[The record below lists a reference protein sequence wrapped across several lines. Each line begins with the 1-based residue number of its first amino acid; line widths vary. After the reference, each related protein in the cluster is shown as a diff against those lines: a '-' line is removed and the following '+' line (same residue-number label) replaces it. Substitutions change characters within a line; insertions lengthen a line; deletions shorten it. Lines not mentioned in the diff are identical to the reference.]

1 MNFLRTS
8 ALGALFVT
16 AGFAAAPAG
25 APAYTGGWDV
35 TEPVADRT
43 AAAAAKKGSA
53 TFTDVPQAI
62 WRDRPTAAANVPR
75 DFSLRMTVEAREP
88 LAAGTVV
95 FAELDARQ
103 LPVAAGS
110 AGLSGLRIRALDA
123 PGLVALPL
131 QVIPLADQPGQPG
144 PALVLWSLDAALA
157 AGHRREFMLAAG
169 KGAGADVTLSGP
181 LSLEVS
187 ATVIAI
193 GNGSYRFEFD
203 PQKNAAPRQLTFLPA
218 GRRVEVA
225 SADGLNGKSARLGV
239 PGEPIRVRLGS
250 AANPA
255 AALGCVLDVPGSLPL
270 SSAFGVRFHLR
281 QLFLAGS
288 PFIESWMRIPAQ
300 TVPERI
306 VSLQLQS
313 HRFRRGDFSVAREE
327 EGEEGDERLRGPTP
341 GRVLLRQG
349 GDAFGMVG
357 HRLSLPEVTENA
369 VTVAGGWQRG
379 RLDGRTHPW
388 TGEAQFWHAR
398 VYAGPAGGAEASLR
412 SLVPWRVSVQATEA
426 TIASAPRSVHPAA
439 QAAIEVLWAAAA
451 AAERTGRDVETVRLY
466 RNTARQIAQESEAS
480 ERVVAVQKEGVAVLA
495 NAQAAFL
502 FHLGAPTA
510 SLRAVWSSPLVTRR
524 PHPITLA
531 EDPVPL
537 WNLRVIESGKWS
549 EWSAAEAR
557 LTGAHFER
565 PAAGAATL
573 RLEWE
578 RRHGGTAVTARA
590 AFTLSA
596 DSSLMQSQFETG
608 ALPAGVALWE
618 VDFPIIAGVG
628 AGRADRAG
636 AFLAIPHWTG
646 IRLDE
651 PALRTFVWDGML
663 YPGAAGWQFVDY
675 YADGDGFYLGAH
687 DDRGHQK
694 RYRHDP
700 EGDRLTLRYTHLA
713 PDMGRSGQAYTM
725 PYPCVFGPHPG
736 DWYDAVQIYREFL
749 LPTPWFPKKTLAE
762 DERLPKWFKESPL
775 CVRIFSGD
783 KQQEISSF
791 VRPNLELVRA
801 LGSPPTIVQWY
812 GWNDT
817 KPHMVARP
825 EQRPDPKFPAIARQ
839 FADAGLHVFPYTCA
853 LLWDVRNPSYK
864 NAGGEATAMRD
875 LEGNIVMAR
884 YGGQPLAMVSP
895 VHPAYQRLM
904 ESVMTN
910 NLNSVDVPGV
920 YFDMFGTASGGH
932 YLAQGESKGGNTRT
946 LGMREL
952 VRRYKGVA
960 LARNPNFVMWMEGNA
975 DCYLDHIDGFISF
988 MGNLPMRHAIYGEFR
1003 RPFGDKT
1010 CAWGGPPLELR
1021 DPASQFAW
1029 GAPVGRVFDRE
1040 LYTDT
1045 DKTVLD
1051 AAKVAYYRNLVAHRI
1066 VATPWLAYGRMLRPL
1081 VRRDIAPAEPAGIL
1095 EGDSVPHAVWRA
1107 PDGTVAFVFSN
1118 ARKSTAVDFNSTID
1132 PAEYGIPTDGSW
1144 ALHRLT
1150 PEGEAPAYRPAFAH
1164 VQRIGGTNARRLE
1177 RKETIA
1183 AAGVLIL
1190 VARPLLP

>member
-1 MNFLRTS
+1 MHLLRTS
-8 ALGALFVT
+8 ALAALIIT

-43 AAAAAKKGSA
+43 ALAAAKKGSA
-53 TFTDVPQAI
+53 TFADVPQAI
-62 WRDRPTAAANVPR
+62 WRDRPIAAAAVPR
-75 DFSLRMTVEAREP
+75 DFSLRLAVEAREP

-95 FAELDARQ
+95 FLELAAGQ

-110 AGLSGLRIRALDA
+110 LGMGGLRIQAVDS
-123 PGLVALPL
+123 PGAVALPL

-144 PALVLWSLDAALA
+144 PALVLWSLDAALGA
-157 AGHRREFMLAAG
+157 RQRREFKLSAGGGAAATPG
-169 KGAGADVTLSGP
+169 GP
-181 LSLEVS
+181 LALDVS
-187 ATVIAI
+187 ATGIVI

-203 PQKNAAPRQLTFLPA
+203 PQKNAAPQRLTFLPA
-218 GRRVEVA
+218 GRRVEVT
-225 SADGLNGKSARLGV
+225 SADGLNGKSARIGV

-250 AANPA
+250 AASPA

-270 SSAFGVRFHLR
+270 TPAFGVRFHLR

-288 PFIESWMRIPAQ
+288 PVIESWMRIPAQ

-327 EGEEGDERLRGPTP
+327 EAEEGDERLRGPTP
-341 GRVLLRQG
+341 GRVVLRQA
-349 GDAFGMVG
+349 GDAFGLVG
-357 HRLSLPEVTENA
+357 HRLSLPDIAENA
-369 VTVAGGWQRG
+369 VTVAAGWQRG

-388 TGEAQFWHAR
+388 TGDAQLWHAR
-398 VYAGPAGGAEASLR
+398 IYAGPAGGVEASVR
-412 SLVPWRVSVQATEA
+412 SVVPWRVSVQAAEA
-426 TIASAPRSVHPAA
+426 TTAAAPGSANPAA

-451 AAERTGRDVETVRLY
+451 AAERTGREGETVKLY
-466 RNTARQIAQESEAS
+466 RDTARQISQGSGAV

-502 FHLGAPTA
+502 FQLGAPTA
-510 SLRAVWSSPLVTRR
+510 SLRAVWSAPSAASRR
-524 PHPITLA
+524 HAIVLA
-531 EDPVPL
+531 EEPVPL
-537 WNLRVIESGKWS
+537 WNLRVIEAGKWS
-549 EWSAAEAR
+549 EWSGADAR
-557 LTGAHFER
+557 LTGAR
-565 PAAGAATL
+565 LARTASSAATL
-573 RLEWE
+573 QLQWE
-578 RRHGGTAVTARA
+578 RPQGGAAVTARA
-590 AFTLSA
+590 DFTLAA
-596 DSSLMQSQFETG
+596 DSSLMQSHFETG

-618 VDFPIIAGVG
+618 VDFPIVGGVG

-646 IRLDE
+646 IRIDE

-675 YADGDGFYLGAH
+675 YADGAGFYMGAH
-687 DDRGHQK
+687 DDQGHQK

-700 EGDRLTLRYTHLA
+700 EGDRLTLRYTHLP
-713 PDMGRSGQAYTM
+713 PDMGRSGKAYSM
-725 PYPCVFGPHPG
+725 PYPCVFGPHAG
-736 DWYDAVQIYREFL
+736 DWYDAVQIYREFML
-749 LPTPWFPKKTLAE
+749 RTPWFPKKTLAE

-801 LGSPPTIVQWY
+801 LGSPPTLVQWY

-825 EQRPDPKFPAIARQ
+825 EQRPDPKFPAIAQQ
-839 FADAGLHVFPYTCA
+839 FAAAGLHVFPYTCA
-853 LLWDVRNPSYK
+853 LLWDVRNLSYK
-864 NAGGEATAMRD
+864 NAGGETAAMRD
-875 LEGNIVMAR
+875 IEGNIVMAR

-910 NLNSVDVPGV
+910 NLNSVEVPGV

-932 YLAQGESKGGNTRT
+932 YLAQGESMGGNTRT
-946 LGMREL
+946 LGLREL

-988 MGNLPMRHAIYGEFR
+988 MGNLPMRHALYGEFR

-1010 CAWGGPPLELR
+1010 SAWGGTPLELR

-1029 GAPVGRVFDRE
+1029 GAPVGRIFDRE

-1051 AAKVAYYRNLVAHRI
+1051 AAKVAYYRNLVAHRT

-1081 VRRDIAPAEPAGIL
+1081 VRRDIVPAEPASVL
-1095 EGDSVPHAVWRA
+1095 DGDSVPHAVWRA
-1107 PDGTVAFVFSN
+1107 PDGTIAFVFAN
-1118 ARKSTAVDFNSTID
+1118 ARNSTGVQFGF
-1132 PAEYGIPTDGSW
+1132 ALEAGEYGIPVDGTW
-1144 ALHRLT
+1144 ALYRLT
-1150 PEGEAPAYRPAFAH
+1150 PEGEGPAWRPVFAPQHRFA
-1164 VQRIGGTNARRLE
+1164 GP
-1177 RKETIA
+1177 A
-1183 AAGVLIL
+1183 AARFQHRESLAAGGVTIL
-1190 VARPLLP
+1190 VARPMPR